1 MYPVSS
7 LHLLKGEAIVVNP
20 VSFADLVSFFVN
32 TDANVSRHAH
42 HHFLDVCE
50 AEISPHICVVKIAG

>member
-7 LHLLKGEAIVVNP
+7 LHSLEGEAIVVNP
-20 VSFADLVSFFVN
+20 VSFANLVSFFVN
-32 TDANVSRHAH
+32 ANANVPRHAH

-50 AEISPHICVVKIAG
+50 AETSPHICVVKIAG